1 MSHRFTR
8 LSLLLRG
15 LLANRDRPDLVSLG
29 AEDDPER
36 FVWRVLPHA
45 ARSFAA
51 SIVILPVEKARASA
65 VAYLYS
71 RILDTYEDLHPD
83 VEQRGVL
90 LDDFARRFESG
101 LLSTPVPIPDTLAR
115 DDRDRLHLL
124 LVDRCEMVDAVY
136 RSLPFDVQQSIT
148 ELVRSMADGM
158 VWSTDRF
165 ERQGGILDN
174 GEQVTRYCRN
184 VIGNPVLF
192 ILGLMSSKV
201 PTPAAERDAFAVGEM
216 IQLANI
222 TRDVEKDLARGIG
235 YHPALK
241 PFLGNVGDAVKIG
254 ETVQRVRDELVARAM
269 SLVPAYRRLLSGF
282 EHAIAIRTA
291 AVLMLGFTELHY
303 RGCLARSGREPWPG
317 PRGSFQVVL
326 QAIPSL
332 LSVRWARHTIERI
345 ETEFLHAAA
354 LLQGHAA

>member
-51 SIVILPVEKARASA
+51 CIVILPVEKARASA

-136 RSLPFDVQQSIT
+136 RSLPVSYT
-148 ELVRSMADGM
+148 HL
-158 VWSTDRF
+158 T
-165 ERQGGILDN
+165 L
-174 GEQVTRYCRN
+174 
-184 VIGNPVLF
+184 
-192 ILGLMSSKV
+192 
-201 PTPAAERDAFAVGEM
+201 PT
-216 IQLANI
+216 I
-222 TRDVEKDLARGIG
+222 
-235 YHPALK
+235 Y
-241 PFLGNVGDAVKIG
+241 
-254 ETVQRVRDELVARAM
+254 
-269 SLVPAYRRLLSGF
+269 
-282 EHAIAIRTA
+282 
-291 AVLMLGFTELHY
+291 
-303 RGCLARSGREPWPG
+303 
-317 PRGSFQVVL
+317 
-326 QAIPSL
+326 
-332 LSVRWARHTIERI
+332 SV
-345 ETEFLHAAA
+345 
-354 LLQGHAA
+354 